1 MKANTNGMGGQ
12 SLARV
17 KEEIVHRMLLEAQC
31 NDDLKESERKQIIN
45 AICRLDAT
53 ICKILTS

>member
-1 MKANTNGMGGQ
+1 MKANTDGRAGHD
-12 SLARV
+12 LARA

-31 NDDLKESERKQIIN
+31 NEGLKDSERKQIIN
-45 AICRLDAT
+45 AVCRLDAI